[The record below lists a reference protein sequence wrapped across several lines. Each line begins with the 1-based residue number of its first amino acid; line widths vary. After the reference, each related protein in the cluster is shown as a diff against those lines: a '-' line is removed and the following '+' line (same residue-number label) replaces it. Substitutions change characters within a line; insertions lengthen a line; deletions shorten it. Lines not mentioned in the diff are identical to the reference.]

1 MNFVIPVT
9 IMDEQVET
17 ARNECMRRIGRN
29 MIMFQRMEQLLKYLL
44 ANSSLEG
51 YGKELQSIKAKRASD
66 ISSMTMGQLSN
77 EYFNTIFDTSENELP
92 PHEDPSQHYLS
103 FKYSVQ
109 RSEERINAEK
119 QYFSEL
125 VKERNE
131 LVHHL
136 LPKYD
141 PTSLQ
146 SIEELSESLEKQRER
161 FLPALKNLTTLCE
174 TQQNIRQQIADFFQS
189 EAGGRFLVEGIYPGE
204 TRLDKLLRDA
214 ASFSTRDDGWSSLN
228 LAGQFI
234 KNQPEDIIEKVCE
247 ELAFSKLPALKTL
260 IEKSPIFELKT
271 QPTKNGVIWLYRL
284 KPHPDEHQ

>member
-1 MNFVIPVT
+1 M
-9 IMDEQVET
+9 
-17 ARNECMRRIGRN
+17 
-29 MIMFQRMEQLLKYLL
+29 
-44 ANSSLEG
+44 
-51 YGKELQSIKAKRASD
+51 
-66 ISSMTMGQLSN
+66 
-77 EYFNTIFDTSENELP
+77 
-92 PHEDPSQHYLS
+92 
-103 FKYSVQ
+103 Q

-174 TQQNIRQQIADFFQS
+174 SQQNIRQQIADFFQS
-189 EAGGRFLVEGIYPGE
+189 EAGRRFLVEGIYPGE

-214 ASFSTRDDGWSSLN
+214 ASFSTRDDGWSLLS

-247 ELAFSKLPALKTL
+247 EQAFSKLPALKTL
-260 IEKSPIFELKT
+260 IEQSPIFELKT